1 MKQLDRKRLVGAWQ
15 LADCR
20 WRIVGHTV
28 EHHVTISHNPALV
41 GTVQV
46 RKVQMRGH
54 TLTLSAEEPVPGGL
68 RVHRLRWRPA
78 STVKEKMVR
87 GTRSSRGK
95 RA

>member
-1 MKQLDRKRLVGAWQ
+1 M
-15 LADCR
+15 
-20 WRIVGHTV
+20 

-54 TLTLSAEEPVPGGL
+54 TLTLSADEPVPGGL

-78 STVKEKMVR
+78 VKLGVVKKKMVR